1 MSHAGRSAPGGLQE
15 FVRQHLGPFQVRSDL
30 SWDHGE
36 SAVWHVTSEAGDA
49 VLKAQRQERKFRQEL
64 NVYRSWLPRLALP
77 EGVQVPQLLAW
88 QDEPLPALLLSLERG
103 EPVQEVGLSARAE
116 LSVHERAGEFLA
128 RLHALPIAADD
139 PLTLDEA
146 FRMRVEAWSARADG
160 LLPERVI
167 RNAVALAHEAL
178 PALAVMT
185 RVACHR
191 DFTPRNWL
199 IDEAGTLTVIDF
211 EHSRPDLHLVDFER
225 LFTGLWRSRPELR
238 EAFLSG
244 YGTDLSGDRT
254 VVLRGVAALGGLSTV
269 VWAREHGD
277 ARFEEHGRDVLS
289 WLGLS

>member
-1 MSHAGRSAPGGLQE
+1 MDDPDDMTPRPRRRLSRGIYLE
-15 FVRQHLGPFQVRSDL
+15 LGVL
-30 SWDHGE
+30 
-36 SAVWHVTSEAGDA
+36 A
-49 VLKAQRQERKFRQEL
+49 VLVALVVPTILLAAQRQVAAER
-64 NVYRSWLPRLALP
+64 ALVTLGITSDP
-77 EGVQVPQLLAW
+77 EGADVIVDDLVVGRT
-88 QDEPLPALLLSLERG
+88 PLRVRLERG